1 MTFRQDRLS
10 TVLDRYRDT
19 TGVKARKAIVDEL
32 RKGHRAGDNPRTVAR
47 RIRKR
52 VRGVALGR
60 AMTIAR
66 TEMMVASWEK
76 TASDF
81 QRDGTVTGWQWQAAL
96 DGRTCMICRA
106 MHGTKHPKS
115 ERLRSHPNCRCAMV
129 PVTAAGDAIA
139 ASQTGE
145 AAFRRMPA
153 KQKRSILGDERYA
166 AYRERGS
173 LGSMVADVGTGR
185 AIIPLRNLPR
195 RGAA

>member
-10 TVLDRYRDT
+10 SVLDRYRDAAGT
-19 TGVKARKAIVDEL
+19 KARKAIVDEL
-32 RKGHRAGDNPRTVAR
+32 RRGHRAGDNPRTVAR

-66 TEMMVASWEK
+66 TEMMVASWEA
-76 TASDF
+76 TAADF
-81 QRDGTVTGWQWQAAL
+81 QRDALVTSWQWQATF

-106 MHGTKHPKS
+106 MHGTIHPKS
-115 ERLRSHPNCRCAMV
+115 ERLRSHPNCRCAML
-129 PVTAAGDAIA
+129 PVTPAAQPIA

-145 AAFRRMPA
+145 AAFKRMSA
-153 KQKRSILGDERYA
+153 KQKRAILGDERYA

-173 LGSMVADVGTGR
+173 LGSMVADSGTGR